1 MRNRLKVQRDL
12 KQADNVRA
20 ILVDPHAVV
29 LSDHVRAGVAHLLR
43 DPVYRSHACG
53 KQLAGVGVG
62 TGQDRDNERPPLSSA
77 L

>member
-12 KQADNVRA
+12 KQTDDVRA

-43 DPVYRSHACG
+43 DPVNRCHTG
-53 KQLAGVGVG
+53 GEQLPGVGV
-62 TGQDRDNERPPLSSA
+62 SA
-77 L
+77 LAWVSFRSAATY